1 MQDQVEPG
9 LNTYSELSTQDFW
22 GQVQEA
28 LNSLLLTR
36 RPLDCGG
43 SDVPAHVSKPS
54 SKHGNVLGLPKAYR
68 YQTIPLCH
76 SDSESGSGNVIL
88 GHVTLELGRL
98 NHQAPLP
105 EALYP

>member
-1 MQDQVEPG
+1 MAVHFLMATGAVLRALCALSHPLHSALKKAHYYLHFMCVE
-9 LNTYSELSTQDFW
+9 
-22 GQVQEA
+22 
-28 LNSLLLTR
+28 
-36 RPLDCGG
+36 
-43 SDVPAHVSKPS
+43 
-54 SKHGNVLGLPKAYR
+54 PKAYR

-88 GHVTLELGRL
+88 GHVTLELGCL